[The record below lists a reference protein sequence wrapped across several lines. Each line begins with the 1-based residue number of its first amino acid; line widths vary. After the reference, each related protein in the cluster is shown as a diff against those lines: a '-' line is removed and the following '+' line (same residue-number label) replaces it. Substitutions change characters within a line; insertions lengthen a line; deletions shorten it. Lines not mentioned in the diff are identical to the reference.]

1 MLDFVLIT
9 IVAVKNYIKNKWQ
22 FLSWYF
28 HLALHILSRLI
39 KDYVCFFSLIFIIS
53 SITIIIIDNNI
64 IVDAFIIMI
73 VIQIDRDRDR
83 DIDRDIDKRYR

>member
-28 HLALHILSRLI
+28 HSALYILNRLI

-53 SITIIIIDNNI
+53 SITIIIINNNI